1 MLIKTLPVGQLETNC
16 YVVTD
21 EDSLDCAVIDPG
33 DESGT
38 ILDYLEDNKLHCRA
52 VLLTHAHFDHVGAAN
67 ALLEAT
73 GARLY
78 MCEKELELVKGGASG
93 RFTVPEDVK
102 YYRDGDTVEVGGL
115 RFEVMET
122 PGHTPGHICLYD
134 REECVMC
141 LGDHVLFD
149 ITPNITTWPDFED
162 PLGKY
167 VHSLMDISIFNVRLP
182 LPAHRSVGSVTM
194 SERIGAIIEHHG
206 ARIREMLGILERE
219 PGLTAYE
226 LSGRMTWRVR
236 GKSPS
241 WADFPLQ
248 QKWFAVGE
256 TAAHLEYLT
265 VRGRAWREL
274 SGGFWRYYI

>member
-122 PGHTPGHICLYD
+122 PGHTPGGVTLRCGEALFT
-134 REECVMC
+134 
-141 LGDHVLFD
+141 GDTLFRGSCGR
-149 ITPNITTWPDFED
+149 TDFAGGDMRQE
-162 PLGKY
+162 LR
-167 VHSLMDISIFNVRLP
+167 SLKRIAGLPGDYEVYPGHAESSMLSI
-182 LPAHRSVGSVTM
+182 
-194 SERIGAIIEHHG
+194 
-206 ARIREMLGILERE
+206 ERE
-219 PGLTAYE
+219 HNPY
-226 LSGRMTWRVR
+226 VR
-236 GKSPS
+236 HAIEKM
-241 WADFPLQ
+241 
-248 QKWFAVGE
+248 
-256 TAAHLEYLT
+256 
-265 VRGRAWREL
+265 
-274 SGGFWRYYI
+274 

>member
-122 PGHTPGHICLYD
+122 PGHTPGGVTLRCGEALFTGD
-134 REECVMC
+134 TLF
-141 LGDHVLFD
+141 LGSCGR
-149 ITPNITTWPDFED
+149 TDFAGGDMRQE
-162 PLGKY
+162 LR
-167 VHSLMDISIFNVRLP
+167 SLKRIAELPGDYEVYPGHAESSMLSI
-182 LPAHRSVGSVTM
+182 
-194 SERIGAIIEHHG
+194 
-206 ARIREMLGILERE
+206 ERE
-219 PGLTAYE
+219 HNPY
-226 LSGRMTWRVR
+226 VR
-236 GKSPS
+236 H
-241 WADFPLQ
+241 A
-248 QKWFAVGE
+248 
-256 TAAHLEYLT
+256 LEKM
-265 VRGRAWREL
+265 
-274 SGGFWRYYI
+274 

>member
-93 RFTVPEDVK
+93 RLTVPEDVK

-122 PGHTPGHICLYD
+122 PGHTPGGVTLRCGEALFT
-134 REECVMC
+134 
-141 LGDHVLFD
+141 GDTLFRGSCGR
-149 ITPNITTWPDFED
+149 TDFAGGDMRQE
-162 PLGKY
+162 LR
-167 VHSLMDISIFNVRLP
+167 SLKRIAELPGDYEVYPGHAESSMLSI
-182 LPAHRSVGSVTM
+182 
-194 SERIGAIIEHHG
+194 
-206 ARIREMLGILERE
+206 ERE
-219 PGLTAYE
+219 HNPY
-226 LSGRMTWRVR
+226 VR
-236 GKSPS
+236 H
-241 WADFPLQ
+241 A
-248 QKWFAVGE
+248 
-256 TAAHLEYLT
+256 LEKM
-265 VRGRAWREL
+265 
-274 SGGFWRYYI
+274 

>member
-122 PGHTPGHICLYD
+122 PGHTPAASRSAAARRSSRGHAL
-134 REECVMC
+134 
-141 LGDHVLFD
+141 
-149 ITPNITTWPDFED
+149 
-162 PLGKY
+162 
-167 VHSLMDISIFNVRLP
+167 SRLLRAHGLCRRRHAAGAA
-182 LPAHRSVGSVTM
+182 LPQAHR
-194 SERIGAIIEHHG
+194 RA
-206 ARIREMLGILERE
+206 ARGLRGLPRSRREQHALHR
-219 PGLTAYE
+219 A
-226 LSGRMTWRVR
+226 R
-236 GKSPS
+236 
-241 WADFPLQ
+241 AQPLC
-248 QKWFAVGE
+248 AP
-256 TAAHLEYLT
+256 
-265 VRGRAWREL
+265 RA
-274 SGGFWRYYI
+274 